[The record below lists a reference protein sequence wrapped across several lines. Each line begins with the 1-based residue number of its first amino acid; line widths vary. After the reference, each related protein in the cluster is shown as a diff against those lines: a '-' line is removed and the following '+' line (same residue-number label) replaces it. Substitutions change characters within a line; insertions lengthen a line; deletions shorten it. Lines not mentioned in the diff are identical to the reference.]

1 MPRLIC
7 IISFLYFLGAC
18 STSPKTHFYV
28 LNTKFASKEVYSG
41 ESFENVGLGIWL
53 VKLPRLLDRPQ
64 IMTRTDQFNIELSDF
79 HKWVGGLGNN
89 MTRLIANELGRLLQ
103 TDRVVISPWSSY
115 VKNDYQLI
123 IHVDR
128 FDGELGNEV
137 VLKGVWSL
145 LNSKGNKELIRKAF
159 TYTTKAS
166 GKSYGDMVA
175 ALSTLTMQLT
185 QEIAKIIASRK

>member
-7 IISFLYFLGAC
+7 IISFLFFLGAC

-28 LNTKFASKEVYSG
+28 LNTKFASNEVYSG
-41 ESFENVGLGIWL
+41 ESFESVGLGLWL

-64 IMTRTDQFNIELSDF
+64 IMTRTDQFNIELADF

-103 TDRVVISPWSSY
+103 TDRVVISPWPSY
-115 VKNDYQLI
+115 VKNDYQLTI
-123 IHVDR
+123 QVDR

-145 LNSKGNKELIRKAF
+145 LNSKGNKELTRKAF
-159 TYTTKAS
+159 NYTTNAG

-175 ALSTLTMQLT
+175 ALSTLTVQLS